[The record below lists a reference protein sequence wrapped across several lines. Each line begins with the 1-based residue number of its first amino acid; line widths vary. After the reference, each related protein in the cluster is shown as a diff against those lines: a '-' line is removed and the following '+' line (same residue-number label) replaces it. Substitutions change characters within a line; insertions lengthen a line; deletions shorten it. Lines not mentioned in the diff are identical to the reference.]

1 MSMRNSKQY
10 IAARKYGYR
19 SGLEHK
25 ISLDL
30 EERRVKYLYEKVKI
44 EWEDLC

>member
-1 MSMRNSKQY
+1 MRNSKQF

-25 ISLDL
+25 ISLDI
-30 EERRVKYLYEKVKI
+30 EARKINYLYERVKI
-44 EWEDLC
+44 EWEEIC